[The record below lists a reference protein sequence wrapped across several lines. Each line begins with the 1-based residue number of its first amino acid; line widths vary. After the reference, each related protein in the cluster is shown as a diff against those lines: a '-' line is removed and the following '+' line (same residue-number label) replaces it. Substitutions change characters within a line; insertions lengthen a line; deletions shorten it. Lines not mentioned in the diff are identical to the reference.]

1 MYGERLLVNARS
13 LDILIPNVRCFPRT
27 GAYRF
32 GLLPYDGA
40 DLLGGAEFVTESRLV
55 VIFARTMAPEQ
66 AGVPAGRAPSR
77 RVLCSS
83 KRHPRPERVNAGPE
97 AKGRDGGARH
107 LPTVNEAEIPARQRR
122 LAGETA
128 EAPLLLGLRCRF
140 DILMGNFV
148 VFALLIWSIS
158 WFYLP
163 IDCSISRYSPRK
175 IAT

>member
-107 LPTVNEAEIPARQRR
+107 LPTVNEAEVEKSPPDNVGLQAKRR
-122 LAGETA
+122 KHPSYWASDAVLT
-128 EAPLLLGLRCRF
+128 
-140 DILMGNFV
+140 
-148 VFALLIWSIS
+148 S
-158 WFYLP
+158 
-163 IDCSISRYSPRK
+163 
-175 IAT
+175 